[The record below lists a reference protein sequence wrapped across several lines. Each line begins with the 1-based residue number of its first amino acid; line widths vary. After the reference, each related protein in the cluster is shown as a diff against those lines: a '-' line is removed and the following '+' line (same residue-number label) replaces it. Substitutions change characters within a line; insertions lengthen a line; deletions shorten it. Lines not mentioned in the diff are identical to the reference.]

1 MSKGCKPV
9 PPDAIDNK
17 VLWGHPDGYFL
28 NALGNK
34 LEHSFSPAKQRGFT
48 ADCPSSGGFTG
59 SCYPTMSRFGSK
71 NCHLLMALAFYGPRP
86 TFENTS
92 LPLQG
97 KGQERGSY
105 AGICHHLI
113 PDKLDY
119 KPANLLCWLTREQ
132 HAEADRRQRALI
144 KVVPDGDLTVF
155 TYERLRDLQD
165 PRSMSREL
173 FEQELAA
180 IQSRHFRREDPK
192 AVMLYDLTHRCEE

>member
-9 PPDAIDNK
+9 PPELIGGK
-17 VLWGHPDGYFL
+17 VLWAHPDGYFL

-34 LEHSFSPAKQRGFT
+34 LEHNFSPAKQRGFT
-48 ADCPSSGGFTG
+48 ADHPSSGGFTG
-59 SCYPTMSRFGSK
+59 SIYPTMANFGSK
-71 NCHLLMALAFYGPRP
+71 SSHSLMAIAFYGPRP
-86 TFENTS
+86 IFF
-92 LPLQG
+92 G
-97 KGQERGSY
+97 KNGKPY

-144 KVVPDGDLTVF
+144 KVVPDGDLTAF

-180 IQSRHFRREDPK
+180 IQSRHFRREDPH
-192 AVMLYDLTHRCEE
+192 AVMLYDMTHRCEE